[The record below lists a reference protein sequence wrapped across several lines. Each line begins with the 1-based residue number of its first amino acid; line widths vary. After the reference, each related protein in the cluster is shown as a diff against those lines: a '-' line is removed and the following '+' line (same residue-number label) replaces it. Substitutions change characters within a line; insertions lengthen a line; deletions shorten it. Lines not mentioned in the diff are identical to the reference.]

1 MFSNCI
7 IRAVCQ
13 KKTTKN
19 KKKKKQ
25 INKHANKYTKKKEL
39 GSPTTTTVKEKIL
52 CFWNR
57 FFDPMLNV

>member
-1 MFSNCI
+1 MLYEFG
-7 IRAVCQ
+7 
-13 KKTTKN
+13 KKN
-19 KKKKKQ
+19 KNKIQKQTKKQ
-25 INKHANKYTKKKEL
+25 IDKHANKYTKKKEL